1 MPSSSRISPKR
12 DEILE
17 VASRL
22 FYEQGYHQTGV
33 QQIISEADTAKGTF
47 YSHFE
52 SKEAL
57 GLAWLKARHLTWN
70 GWLEESIRS
79 RATAEEKIL
88 GIFDF
93 LGQWMKD
100 CDYRGCAFLN
110 TLCEI
115 PASDDALREE
125 IRDHKQDLY
134 GRFRILVAEH
144 FPNEP
149 KSRTDQIASTL
160 FLLFE
165 GTLIEM
171 QNFREEWPIKAARK
185 QVKSLL

>member
-1 MPSSSRISPKR
+1 MPTSYRTSPKR

-22 FYEQGYHQTGV
+22 FYEQGYHQTGI

-70 GWLEESIRS
+70 GWLEKSIQS
-79 RATAEEKIL
+79 RATADKKIL

-115 PASDDALREE
+115 PASDDVLRDE
-125 IRDHKQDLY
+125 IRDHKRDLRE
-134 GRFRILVAEH
+134 RFQALVAEH
-144 FPNEP
+144 HPDQPE
-149 KSRTDQIASTL
+149 SRTDQIGSTL

-171 QNFREEWPIKAARK
+171 QNFREQWPIEAARK